1 MGRDGGGLC
10 TNRRVITG
18 KLCIEVSSANKIA
31 FLSEELCIGCGICVK
46 KCPFEAIMII
56 NLPKNLEKETS
67 HRYGPN
73 SFKLHRMPL
82 PRPGQVRAAQQ
93 RVESPVGRERCRA
106 GRQRQRLMHDS
117 TTVGP
122 SRLAVGSGAAVPHV
136 RFCVV
141 SKVSFENW
149 APWVPRLR

>member
-1 MGRDGGGLC
+1 MAP
-10 TNRRVITG
+10 N
-18 KLCIEVSSANKIA
+18 NKIA

-82 PRPGQVRAAQQ
+82 PRPGQVRRQSLSGEMQSWAAKRAMRDSL
-93 RVESPVGRERCRA
+93 RVCR
-106 GRQRQRLMHDS
+106 
-117 TTVGP
+117 V
-122 SRLAVGSGAAVPHV
+122 AVGCEPLYLTFASVAWF
-136 RFCVV
+136 REF
-141 SKVSFENW
+141 
-149 APWVPRLR
+149 PRETLCSPL